1 MGNNMQKVNVRG
13 VDVYY
18 YDNGCNVEEW
28 LKQGH
33 LYGESNYSILKQLI
47 ITDGMIVD
55 AGAHIGTF
63 SVPATL
69 DLAKVIMIEGAEKNV
84 ECLNK
89 TFEGRQEVH
98 QAILA
103 DSVRKCSFSRDTGP
117 FGWMVEDPNGDF
129 TTNTIDAIVGGRKI
143 AAIKLDIEGGEIL
156 ALDGAKET
164 LARDKPPI
172 LMEVNGYCL
181 MQHNHRCEDLLKRV
195 REHGYVCFVMMK
207 LEDNLMIRI
216 DPDDLFPFC
225 NTDVICVHEE
235 NLHNYVFEKYN
246 TMGTEAISGLAKYI
260 CSRSNDDCKLY
271 FKSIGVTV

>member
-1 MGNNMQKVNVRG
+1 MENQMQRVNVSG

-28 LKQGH
+28 LKEGK
-33 LYGESNYSILKQLI
+33 LYGEANYMLIKKLI
-47 ITDGMIVD
+47 IQEGIVVD

-89 TFEGRQEVH
+89 TFKRRQEVH

-103 DSVRKCSFSRDTGP
+103 DSVRRCSFSRDTGP
-117 FGWMVEDPNGDF
+117 FGWMVEDLNGDF
-129 TTNTIDAIVGGRKI
+129 VTNTIDNIVGGRKI
-143 AAIKLDIEGGEIL
+143 CAIKLDIEGGEIL

-164 LARDKPPI
+164 LTRDKPPI

-181 MQHNHRCEDLLKRV
+181 MQHGHRSEDLLKKAE
-195 REHGYVCFVMMK
+195 EHGYALFFIIQGQIV
-207 LEDNLMIRI
+207 RI
-216 DPDDLFPFC
+216 NTSHLFPFC
-225 NTDVICVHEE
+225 NIDVICIHRDNLDKYTFASAPCMEE
-235 NLHNYVFEKYN
+235 EKIADVARY
-246 TMGTEAISGLAKYI
+246 M
-260 CSRSNDDCKLY
+260 CSMSNDHCKSY
-271 FKSIGVTV
+271 FKMIGIE